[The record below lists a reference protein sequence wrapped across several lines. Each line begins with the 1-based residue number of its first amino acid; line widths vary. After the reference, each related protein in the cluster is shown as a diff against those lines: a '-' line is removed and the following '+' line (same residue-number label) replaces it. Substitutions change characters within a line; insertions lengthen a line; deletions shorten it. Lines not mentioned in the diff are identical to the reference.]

1 MINDFETNL
10 DYETYTQWEAPYPF
24 FQNEEFI
31 VEEENIPQEWIETI
45 RNCGVEEQD
54 KRYLIYGIKSPSYFS

>member
-10 DYETYTQWEAPYPF
+10 DYETFTQWEEPSPF

-31 VEEENIPQEWIETI
+31 VEEENIPQEWVETI

-54 KRYLIYGIKSPSYFS
+54 KRYLIYGIENPSYFS